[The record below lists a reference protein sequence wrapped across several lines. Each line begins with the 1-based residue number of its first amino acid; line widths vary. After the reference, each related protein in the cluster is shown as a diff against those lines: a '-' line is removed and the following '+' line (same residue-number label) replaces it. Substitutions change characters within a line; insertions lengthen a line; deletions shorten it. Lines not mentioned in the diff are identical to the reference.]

1 MFIDDISITR
11 NMAHHML
18 VTNSLSLLYLL
29 KNQLGV
35 VYHFSKTMK
44 NDMIMK
50 LSIKNQRKTKGQKI

>member
-1 MFIDDISITR
+1 
-11 NMAHHML
+11 MAHHML

>member
-11 NMAHHML
+11 YMAHHML